1 MTTEIT
7 DEKLVKVYVK
17 MRAERSR
24 LAKEYKAADEALKE
38 QQGRI
43 TGELLRRLNDRG
55 STQTKTEAGTAFIG
69 EDMQVSIAD
78 EEIFRTFVLDAK
90 DLNWYQ
96 KRVKIEHLREY
107 MKVNGGRL
115 PPGLCVFRERTIL
128 VRAPKM
134 DGSGAAVEMLE
145 FEEPNA
151 AAAA

>member
-90 DLNWYQ
+90 DLNWY
-96 KRVKIEHLREY
+96 H

-115 PPGLCVFRERTIL
+115 PPGLSVFRERTIL
-128 VRAPKM
+128 VRAPKK
-134 DGSGAAVEMLE
+134 DGSGAAVEMQE